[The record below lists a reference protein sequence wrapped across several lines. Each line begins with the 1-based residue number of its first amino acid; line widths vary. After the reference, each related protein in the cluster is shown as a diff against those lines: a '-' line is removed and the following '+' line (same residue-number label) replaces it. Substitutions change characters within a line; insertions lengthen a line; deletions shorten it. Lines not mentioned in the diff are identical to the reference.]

1 MESKKRRVYDFTK
14 YPVEV
19 YFNLEKKFTLSGVYE
34 SFIDNEKEF
43 IRAIMYD
50 NGIDKA
56 RDYSY
61 DVHSMF
67 KGTKVCGYSL
77 RKAISFRNNSKL
89 ETS

>member
-1 MESKKRRVYDFTK
+1 MESKKRKVYDFTE

-19 YFNLEKKFTLSGVYE
+19 YFNFEKQFTLYGVYE
-34 SFIDNEKEF
+34 SFIESEEEF
-43 IRAIMYD
+43 IRAMMYD
-50 NGIDKA
+50 KGIDKA

-77 RKAISFRNNSKL
+77 RKAISFRNNSKR
-89 ETS
+89 EVS